1 MEILSIERA
10 MDVTAGIFTAPRPG
24 IYFFSFTGISHQHNT
39 VYVGLYVNNRQMGSG
54 LGSSNSYSQ
63 TFTLQSVLHL
73 NAEDKVSV
81 QIYDGGSLYDANNH
95 YTHFIGWFLQEDI
108 SN

>member
-1 MEILSIERA
+1 
-10 MDVTAGIFTAPRPG
+10 
-24 IYFFSFTGISHQHNT
+24 
-39 VYVGLYVNNRQMGSG
+39 MGSG

-95 YTHFIGWFLQEDI
+95 YTHFIGWFLQEDL
-108 SN
+108 SY